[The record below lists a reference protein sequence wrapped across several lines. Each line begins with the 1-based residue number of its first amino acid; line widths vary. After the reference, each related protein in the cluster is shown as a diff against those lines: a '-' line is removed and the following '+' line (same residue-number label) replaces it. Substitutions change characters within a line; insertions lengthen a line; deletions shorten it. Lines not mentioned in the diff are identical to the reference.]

1 MNLSSFSQQ
10 ELVDLIQKAS
20 AELADRMAQPEI
32 ERIPHPR
39 PTVVMRE
46 PPAEAKAFVLRIKTM
61 VSKGVYIK
69 AAERSRVAAI
79 AEDYPEWV
87 KQQGLPTER
96 GTSAWREAGEVHHLY
111 PPADEL

>member
-1 MNLSSFSQQ
+1 MNLSELTQP

-32 ERIPHPR
+32 ERIPHQR

-46 PPAEAKAFVLRIKTM
+46 PPAEDKAFVLRVKTM

-69 AAERSRVAAI
+69 AAERRRVAAI

-96 GTSAWREAGEVHHLY
+96 GTSAWRDASEALHLY
-111 PPADEL
+111 KPADEQ